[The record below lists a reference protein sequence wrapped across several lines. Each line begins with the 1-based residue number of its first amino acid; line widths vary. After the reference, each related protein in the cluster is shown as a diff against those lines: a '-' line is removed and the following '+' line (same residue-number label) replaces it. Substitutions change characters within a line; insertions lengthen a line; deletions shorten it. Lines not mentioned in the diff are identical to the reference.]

1 KNWTLI
7 VPIQQPS
14 DAQVGC
20 PLSGAKPTCTVVWL
34 RPPWSRMTQS
44 GHWPTRNAAVQ
55 RRRLSPADIALCHS
69 ITSSACNRREVGIV
83 SLIYKRLLWGF
94 ASGDL
99 VLRFGRE
106 IAGVM
111 SFVQLFFKRPAGSV
125 DHPPAFD
132 GQALADFFRPP
143 RQVFIFVGLQE

>member
-1 KNWTLI
+1 MGVDTTLR
-7 VPIQQPS
+7 VQPRS
-14 DAQVGC
+14 ANA
-20 PLSGAKPTCTVVWL
+20 LSRHCAF
-34 RPPWSRMTQS
+34 
-44 GHWPTRNAAVQ
+44 
-55 RRRLSPADIALCHS
+55 HS
-69 ITSSACNRREVGIV
+69 ITSSARNRREVGIV
-83 SLIYKRLLWGF
+83 SLIYKRLRWGC

-143 RQVFIFVGLQE
+143 

>member
-1 KNWTLI
+1 
-7 VPIQQPS
+7 
-14 DAQVGC
+14 
-20 PLSGAKPTCTVVWL
+20 
-34 RPPWSRMTQS
+34 MTQS

-69 ITSSACNRREVGIV
+69 ITSSARNRREVGIV
-83 SLIYKRLLWGF
+83 SLIYKRLGWGC

-99 VLRFGRE
+99 VLRFARE

-125 DHPPAFD
+125 DHSPAYH
-132 GQALADFFRPP
+132 GQIALSAIVYSSPAMK
-143 RQVFIFVGLQE
+143 

>member
-1 KNWTLI
+1 MSPLERTGRNSPLI
-7 VPIQQPS
+7 VRFS
-14 DAQVGC
+14 DQ
-20 PLSGAKPTCTVVWL
+20 
-34 RPPWSRMTQS
+34 SRHAANLPGTTRLTQS

-55 RRRLSPADIALCHS
+55 RRRLSPADIALCRS
-69 ITSSACNRREVGIV
+69 ITSSARNRREVGIV
-83 SLIYKRLLWGF
+83 SLIYKRLRWGC

-99 VLRFGRE
+99 VLRFSRE

-132 GQALADFFRPP
+132 GRALADFFRPA
-143 RQVFIFVGLQE
+143 RQVFIFVRL

>member
-1 KNWTLI
+1 MKHGRGSYFLAKGRQRTAMPRGARPQWHH
-7 VPIQQPS
+7 S
-14 DAQVGC
+14 RRVGGGNDLNRC
-20 PLSGAKPTCTVVWL
+20 PLLGVKRTYTVVWL
-34 RPPWSRMTQS
+34 PPLCPLLTQS
-44 GHWPTRNAAVQ
+44 GHWRTRNAAVQ

-69 ITSSACNRREVGIV
+69 STSSARNRREVGIV
-83 SLIYKRLLWGF
+83 SLIYKRLRWGC

-125 DHPPAFD
+125 D
-132 GQALADFFRPP
+132 
-143 RQVFIFVGLQE
+143 